1 VKGWLPTLAL
11 GCLLAGC
18 SAVPQSGP
26 VTAGAAADPARN
38 GDVLMQAHS
47 ERFVV
52 VTVANPLE
60 RVPSRA
66 GTSLSNYGGPPRYTQ
81 GARAA
86 NTLAAIA
93 QDHRLRETAAW
104 PIPALGVHCVVFE
117 IADGDQR
124 EHVIARLS
132 QDARVQLAQPLQDFS
147 VHDNNAPASAEVA
160 YNDPYLPLQQGFAA
174 MKAARAHRLSTGKGV
189 HIAVIDTGAQTE
201 HPDLRGRIRA
211 TDNLVDADRT
221 AFELDRHGTEVV
233 GIIAATGNN
242 GQGIV
247 GIAPDV
253 HISLYKACWY
263 PPAPAAAHAR
273 CNSFTLAKAL
283 VAVMAT
289 DARIVNLSL
298 GGPGDALLAELLAQL
313 IKQDR
318 IVIAAQPP
326 QGQRSGFPANVPG
339 VITVGV
345 ADSPAAG
352 ADGALR
358 APGRDVLTLAPQGRY
373 DFASGS
379 SMAAA
384 HVSGLVALLLQAA
397 APGLDRQTLDALLGH
412 SSTLPDAG
420 VALDALTLRN
430 RQLAGREDAK
440 AAARRP
446 APNAQLLLLP

>member
-1 VKGWLPTLAL
+1 MRRWLPALAL
-11 GCLLAGC
+11 GCLLVGC
-18 SAVPQSGP
+18 STVPQADDLAQSGE
-26 VTAGAAADPARN
+26 VR
-38 GDVLMQAHS
+38 MQAHS

-52 VTVANPLE
+52 VAVANPLE

-86 NTLAAIA
+86 ETLADIA
-93 QDHRLRETAAW
+93 HDHGLRETAAW

-117 IADGDQR
+117 IAEGAERAQ
-124 EHVIARLS
+124 VIARLS
-132 QDARVQLAQPLQDFS
+132 QDARVHLAQPLQDFS
-147 VHDNNAPASAEVA
+147 VHNDAPASAEIA

-174 MKAARAHRLSTGKGV
+174 MKTARAHRLSTGQGA
-189 HIAVIDTGAQTE
+189 HIAVIDTGAQTG

-253 HISLYKACWY
+253 RISLYKACWY
-263 PPAPAAAHAR
+263 PPTPAAAPAR

-298 GGPGDALLAELLAQL
+298 GGPGDPLLAQLLAQL

-345 ADSPAAG
+345 ADSATG
-352 ADGALR
+352 ADAALR

-384 HVSGLVALLLQAA
+384 HVSGLVALLQAA
-397 APGLDRQTLDALLGH
+397 APGLDRQTLDALLRH
-412 SSTLPDAG
+412 SAALPDAG
-420 VALDALTLRN
+420 VALDTLTLRT
-430 RQLAGREDAK
+430 RQLAKR
-440 AAARRP
+440 
-446 APNAQLLLLP
+446 